1 MDSLFVEEVAAS
13 LVREFLSR
21 KGLKKTCV
29 TMDQERPRSNLSINS
44 RNDLRKVLHLEFLYK
59 ENKAKENPLKTNL
72 ELITRYFLDQF
83 GKTANNF
90 TQETPIPA
98 LSLPKK
104 NNKLPLRC
112 SETTLVNI
120 YDLADEDT
128 SWRTSLSETS
138 KARHDNLDGDVLGN
152 FASSKRPSHRSKPVQ
167 TVPAE
172 SPPVAPAWEKMDK
185 LQSSEPSLDTKK
197 MGEKIR
203 PKSGLIVRGM
213 MAGPIASSSQDSLHK
228 RSMRRSPAL
237 SSRAQAQE
245 EGSPPVPEL
254 SAHTPP
260 CPAPQEGRAAGTGST
275 PRSPLDPLSQLT
287 SEKRRTSPSSPPHL
301 PGKGLPQRG
310 SGRWRDLLE
319 DSPAVDCGPE
329 ADRTALK
336 FSLFGGSARTSQES
350 PERAFKWQGS
360 QPPALRKSQLPVSNK
375 VDNEPGVLQLED
387 VEDELV
393 REEVIL
399 SPVPSMLK
407 LQVVSKP
414 IDLSV
419 AKDIKTLLFGSSFCC
434 FNEEWKLQSFSF
446 NDAAS
451 LKYGIVQNKGGPC
464 GVLAAVQGCVLQKLL
479 FAGDSRADCARQLQ
493 PSNAHRT
500 HCLAL
505 AIADIV
511 WRAGG
516 HERAVITLAS
526 GTQQFSP
533 TGKYKADG
541 VLETL
546 ILHSLTCFEEL
557 VTFLQ
562 QSVHQF
568 EAGPYGCVLLTLSA
582 ILSRST
588 ELVRQDFDVPTNHLI
603 GAHGYCTQELVN
615 LLLTGKAV
623 SNVFNNVVELDSGD
637 GNITLLKGIATRS
650 DVGFLSLFEHYNVC
664 QVGCFLKT
672 PKFPI
677 WVVCSESHFSVLFSL
692 QLELLSDW
700 KTERL
705 FDLYYYD
712 GLANQQ
718 EQIRLTIDT
727 SQTVPEDRDSDL
739 VPPLEL
745 CIRTKERCTACLQT
759 SDPHRVCHIPG
770 HLAACLDPQKGPWTP
785 PDMALPSTD
794 SGL

>member
-1 MDSLFVEEVAAS
+1 MDGLFVEEVAAS

-29 TMDQERPRSNLSINS
+29 TMDQERPRSDLSINS
-44 RNDLRKVLHLEFLYK
+44 RNDLRKLLHLEFLYK

-72 ELITRYFLDQF
+72 ELITRYFLDHF
-83 GKTANNF
+83 GNTAKSF
-90 TQETPIPA
+90 TQEAPIPA
-98 LSLPKK
+98 LSNAKK

-120 YDLADEDT
+120 YDLADDEAA
-128 SWRTSLSETS
+128 WRTSLSEAS
-138 KARHDNLDGDVLGN
+138 KARHDSLDGDVLGN
-152 FASSKRPSHRSKPVQ
+152 LVSSRRPPHKSKPAQ
-167 TVPAE
+167 MVPAE
-172 SPPVAPAWEKMDK
+172 SLPVAPTWEKMDK
-185 LQSSEPSLDTKK
+185 LQPAEPPLDTRRV
-197 MGEKIR
+197 GEKVR
-203 PKSGLIVRGM
+203 PKCGLIVRGM
-213 MAGPIASSSQDSLHK
+213 MAGPTASSPQDSL
-228 RSMRRSPAL
+228 RRRSLRRPPAL
-237 SSRAQAQE
+237 SSMTLPHEEEEESRRA
-245 EGSPPVPEL
+245 PEL
-254 SAHTPP
+254 STRTPA
-260 CPAPQEGRAAGTGST
+260 CPAPREGLASSA
-275 PRSPLDPLSQLT
+275 RSPLGQLSEPT
-287 SEKRRTSPSSPPHL
+287 SEKHRPTPSSPPHL
-301 PGKGLPQRG
+301 LSPGLLQRG
-310 SGRWRDLLE
+310 SGRWRELSE
-319 DSPAVDCGPE
+319 DSPAMDSGPE
-329 ADRTALK
+329 TSRTPSKFLPGGNARTA
-336 FSLFGGSARTSQES
+336 QERL
-350 PERAFKWQGS
+350 ERVFKRQGS
-360 QPPALRKSQLPVSNK
+360 PSLPLRRNQLPVSNK
-375 VDNEPGVLQLED
+375 ADGELGVLQLED
-387 VEDELV
+387 VEDESI

-407 LQVVSKP
+407 LQIVSKP

-446 NDAAS
+446 SDAAS

-479 FAGDSRADCARQLQ
+479 FEGDSRADCARQLQ
-493 PSNAHRT
+493 PSNTHRT

-516 HERAVITLAS
+516 HRRAVVTLAS

-546 ILHSLTCFEEL
+546 VLYTLTCYEEL

-568 EAGPYGCVLLTLSA
+568 EVGPYGCILLTLSA

-588 ELVRQDFDVPTNHLI
+588 ELVRQDFDVPTSHLI

-615 LLLTGKAV
+615 LLLTGKAS
-623 SNVFNNVVELDSGD
+623 SNTFNDVVELDSGNGD
-637 GNITLLKGIATRS
+637 VTLLKGIAARS

-672 PKFPI
+672 PRFPI

-692 QLELLSDW
+692 
-700 KTERL
+700 TV
-705 FDLYYYD
+705 
-712 GLANQQ
+712 
-718 EQIRLTIDT
+718 DT
-727 SQTVPEDRDSDL
+727 TQTVPEDGGSDL
-739 VPPLEL
+739 IPPLEL
-745 CIRTKERCTACLQT
+745 CIRTKTRCDLGQHLHFPVCEMIGMGTWVMAEAPGP
-759 SDPHRVCHIPG
+759 DPLRSRGSP
-770 HLAACLDPQKGPWTP
+770 AAWV
-785 PDMALPSTD
+785 LPA
-794 SGL
+794 

>member
-21 KGLKKTCV
+21 KGLKKTCM

-83 GKTANNF
+83 GNTANNF
-90 TQETPIPA
+90 TQETLIPA

-138 KARHDNLDGDVLGN
+138 KARQDNLHGDVLGN

-185 LQSSEPSLDTKK
+185 LQLSEPSLDTKR

-228 RSMRRSPAL
+228 RSMKRSPAF

-310 SGRWRDLLE
+310 RGRWRDLLE

-336 FSLFGGSARTSQES
+336 FSFFGGSARTSQES
-350 PERAFKWQGS
+350 PERAFKRQGS
-360 QPPALRKSQLPVSNK
+360 QPPALRRSQLPVSNK

-479 FAGDSRADCARQLQ
+479 FEGDSRADCARQLQ

-588 ELVRQDFDVPTNHLI
+588 ELIRQDFDVPTNHLI

-650 DVGFLSLFEHYNVC
+650 DIGFLSLFEHYNVC

-727 SQTVPEDRDSDL
+727 SQTIPEDRDSDL

-745 CIRTKERCTACLQT
+745 CIRTKWKGALVNWNG
-759 SDPHRVCHIPG
+759 SDPI
-770 HLAACLDPQKGPWTP
+770 L
-785 PDMALPSTD
+785 
-794 SGL
+794 

>member
-13 LVREFLSR
+13 LVREFLTR

-29 TMDQERPRSNLSINS
+29 TMDQERPRSDLSINS

-59 ENKAKENPLKTNL
+59 ENKAKDNPLKTNL
-72 ELITRYFLDQF
+72 ELITRYFLDHL
-83 GKTANNF
+83 GNTTNNF
-90 TQETPIPA
+90 TQEAPIPA
-98 LSLPKK
+98 LPIPKK
-104 NNKLPLRC
+104 NNRLSSRC
-112 SETTLVNI
+112 PETTLVNI
-120 YDLADEDT
+120 YDLADEDAT
-128 SWRTSLSETS
+128 WRMSLSETS
-138 KARHDNLDGDVLGN
+138 KARHDNLDGDLLGN
-152 FASSKRPSHRSKPVQ
+152 FVSSKRPPHKSKPTQ
-167 TVPAE
+167 AIPGE
-172 SPPVAPAWEKMDK
+172 SPAVVPAWERMDK
-185 LQSSEPSLDTKK
+185 LQSSEPSLDTKR

-213 MAGPIASSSQDSLHK
+213 MAGPIASSPQDALRRRSL
-228 RSMRRSPAL
+228 RRSPAL
-237 SSRAQAQE
+237 SSTKQASE
-245 EGSPPVPEL
+245 EESRKVPEL
-254 SAHTPP
+254 SAHAPA
-260 CPAPQEGRAAGTGST
+260 CPTAQEGPASSAGSIS
-275 PRSPLDPLSQLT
+275 RSPLGPLSELT
-287 SEKRRTSPSSPPHL
+287 SEKWRTTPSSPPHL
-301 PGKGLPQRG
+301 SGKGLLRRG
-310 SGRWRDLLE
+310 SSRWRDLEE
-319 DSPAVDCGPE
+319 DSPAVDSGPE
-329 ADRTALK
+329 ADGMPLK
-336 FSLFGGSARTSQES
+336 FSLPGGSARPTQERL
-350 PERAFKWQGS
+350 ERTFTRQGS
-360 QPPALRKSQLPVSNK
+360 QPLPLRKNQLPASNK
-375 VDNEPGVLQLED
+375 ADGELSVLQLED

-393 REEVIL
+393 KEEVIL

-407 LQVVSKP
+407 LQIVSKP

-419 AKDIKTLLFGSSFCC
+419 AKDIKALLFGSSLCC

-446 NDAAS
+446 SDKAS
-451 LKYGIVQNKGGPC
+451 LRYGIVQNKGGPC

-479 FAGDSRADCARQLQ
+479 FEGDSEADCVRQLQ
-493 PSNAHRT
+493 PSNARRS

-516 HERAVITLAS
+516 RERAVVTLAS

-546 ILHSLTCFEEL
+546 TLHGLTCYEEL

-562 QSVHQF
+562 QSIHQF
-568 EAGPYGCVLLTLSA
+568 EVGPYGCILLTLSA

-588 ELVRQDFDVPTNHLI
+588 ELVRQDFDVPTSHLI

-623 SNVFNNVVELDSGD
+623 SNVFNDVVELDSGN
-637 GNITLLKGIATRS
+637 GNITLLKGIGARS

-672 PKFPI
+672 PRFPI

-692 QLELLSDW
+692 QPELLRDW
-700 KTERL
+700 RAERL

-718 EQIRLTIDT
+718 EQIRLTVDT
-727 SQTVPEDRDSDL
+727 TQTIPEDRDNDL
-739 VPPLEL
+739 VPPVEL
-745 CIRTKERCTACLQT
+745 CIRTRGRGWSKVCKKFNRRKYSLYRCQEGAYNQEESNLV
-759 SDPHRVCHIPG
+759 R
-770 HLAACLDPQKGPWTP
+770 AE
-785 PDMALPSTD
+785 
-794 SGL
+794 

>member
-29 TMDQERPRSNLSINS
+29 TMDQERPRSDLSINS

-72 ELITRYFLDQF
+72 ELITRYFLDHF
-83 GKTANNF
+83 GNTANNV

-98 LSLPKK
+98 LSIPKK
-104 NNKLPLRC
+104 NVKSPPRC

-120 YDLADEDT
+120 YDLAEEDAG
-128 SWRTSLSETS
+128 WRTSLSETS
-138 KARHDNLDGDVLGN
+138 KARYLFL
-152 FASSKRPSHRSKPVQ
+152 F
-167 TVPAE
+167 TL
-172 SPPVAPAWEKMDK
+172 PPGPQGRR
-185 LQSSEPSLDTKK
+185 L
-197 MGEKIR
+197 MGER
-203 PKSGLIVRGM
+203 SGQRSGLIVRGM
-213 MAGPIASSSQDSLHK
+213 MTGPNRQFPTGRDSLRK
-228 RSMRRSPAL
+228 RSLRRSLSL
-237 SSRAQAQE
+237 SSGAPQASEE
-245 EGSPPVPEL
+245 EGQKVPEL
-254 SAHTPP
+254 SAGA
-260 CPAPQEGRAAGTGST
+260 PAHPAAQEGLASSTGSAS
-275 PRSPLDPLSQLT
+275 RSPLGPLSELT
-287 SEKRRTSPSSPPHL
+287 SEKQKTTPSSPPHL
-301 PGKGLPQRG
+301 PSKGLLQRG
-310 SGRWRDLLE
+310 SGRWRDLAE
-319 DSPAVDCGPE
+319 DSPAVDSGSEGNRMPS
-329 ADRTALK
+329 K
-336 FSLFGGSARTSQES
+336 FSLPGGSARTTQERL
-350 PERAFKWQGS
+350 ERAFTRQGT
-360 QPPALRKSQLPVSNK
+360 QPLPLRKNQLPVSSK
-375 VDNEPGVLQLED
+375 ADGELSVLQLED

-407 LQVVSKP
+407 LQIVSKP

-419 AKDIKTLLFGSSFCC
+419 AKDIKALLFGSSFCC

-446 NDAAS
+446 NDKAS

-479 FAGDSRADCARQLQ
+479 FEGDSKADCVRPLQ

-516 HERAVITLAS
+516 HQRAVVTLAS
-526 GTQQFSP
+526 GTQHFSP

-546 ILHSLTCFEEL
+546 TLHSLTCYEEL

-562 QSVHQF
+562 QSIHQF
-568 EAGPYGCVLLTLSA
+568 EAGPYGCILLALSA

-588 ELVRQDFDVPTNHLI
+588 ELVRQDFDVPTSHLI

-623 SNVFNNVVELDSGD
+623 SNVFNDVVELDSGN
-637 GNITLLKGIATRS
+637 GNITLLKGIAARS
-650 DVGFLSLFEHYNVC
+650 DIGFLSLFEHYNVC

-672 PKFPI
+672 PRFPI

-692 QLELLSDW
+692 HPELLRNW
-700 KTERL
+700 RAERL

-718 EQIRLTIDT
+718 EQIRLTVDT
-727 SQTVPEDRDSDL
+727 TQTIPEDRDNDL

-745 CIRTKERCTACLQT
+745 CIRTR
-759 SDPHRVCHIPG
+759 
-770 HLAACLDPQKGPWTP
+770 
-785 PDMALPSTD
+785 
-794 SGL
+794 

>member
-29 TMDQERPRSNLSINS
+29 TMDQERPRSDLSINS
-44 RNDLRKVLHLEFLYK
+44 RSDLRKVLHLEFLYK

-72 ELITRYFLDQF
+72 ELITRYFLDYF
-83 GKTANNF
+83 GNTTNNF

-98 LSLPKK
+98 LSIPKK
-104 NNKLPLRC
+104 NNKLPSRC

-120 YDLADEDT
+120 YDLADEDAG
-128 SWRTSLSETS
+128 WRTSLSETS
-138 KARHDNLDGDVLGN
+138 KARHSNLDGDLLGN
-152 FASSKRPSHRSKPVQ
+152 FVSSKRPPSKSQP
-167 TVPAE
+167 TRAIPGE
-172 SPPVAPAWEKMDK
+172 SPAAAPAWEKMDK
-185 LQSSEPSLDTKK
+185 LQSSEISLDTKGV
-197 MGEKIR
+197 GEKVR

-213 MAGPIASSSQDSLHK
+213 MAGPVASSPQDSLRK
-228 RSMRRSPAL
+228 RSLRRSPAL
-237 SSRAQAQE
+237 SSTTQAPEEESRKVPGLSTRAPACPKAQE
-245 EGSPPVPEL
+245 GLAS
-254 SAHTPP
+254 
-260 CPAPQEGRAAGTGST
+260 GTGS
-275 PRSPLDPLSQLT
+275 PSRSPLGLLSELT
-287 SEKRRTSPSSPPHL
+287 SEKRRTTPGSPPHL
-301 PGKGLPQRG
+301 SGKGLLQRV
-310 SGRWRDLLE
+310 SGRWRDLTE
-319 DSPAVDCGPE
+319 ESPAADSGPE
-329 ADRTALK
+329 ANGTPLK
-336 FSLFGGSARTSQES
+336 FSFPGGSARPAQERL
-350 PERAFKWQGS
+350 ERTFTRQGS
-360 QPPALRKSQLPVSNK
+360 QPLPLRKNQLPVPNK
-375 VDNEPGVLQLED
+375 ADGELGVLQLED
-387 VEDELV
+387 VEDELIKD
-393 REEVIL
+393 EVIL
-399 SPVPSMLK
+399 SPGPSMLK
-407 LQVVSKP
+407 LQIVSKP
-414 IDLSV
+414 VDLSV
-419 AKDIKTLLFGSSFCC
+419 AKDIKALLFGSSFCC

-446 NDAAS
+446 NDKAS

-479 FAGDSRADCARQLQ
+479 FEGDSKADCVRQLQ
-493 PSNAHRT
+493 PSNARRT

-516 HERAVITLAS
+516 HKRAVVTLAS

-546 ILHSLTCFEEL
+546 TLHSLTCYEEL

-562 QSVHQF
+562 ESIHQPSELWDQLFEAPEKATEDLLF
-568 EAGPYGCVLLTLSA
+568 EAGPYGCILLTLSA

-588 ELVRQDFDVPTNHLI
+588 ELVRQDFDVPTSHLI

-623 SNVFNNVVELDSGD
+623 SNVFNDVVELDSGN
-637 GNITLLKGIATRS
+637 GNITLLKGIAARS

-672 PKFPI
+672 PRFPI

-692 QLELLSDW
+692 QPELLQDW
-700 KTERL
+700 RAERL

-718 EQIRLTIDT
+718 EQIRLSVDTTQTI
-727 SQTVPEDRDSDL
+727 PEDRDNEL
-739 VPPLEL
+739 IPPLEL
-745 CIRTKERCTACLQT
+745 CIRTRWKGAAVNWNG
-759 SDPHRVCHIPG
+759 SDPI
-770 HLAACLDPQKGPWTP
+770 L
-785 PDMALPSTD
+785 
-794 SGL
+794 

>member
-29 TMDQERPRSNLSINS
+29 IMDQERPRSDLSINS

-72 ELITRYFLDQF
+72 ELITRYFLDHF
-83 GKTANNF
+83 GNTAINF
-90 TQETPIPA
+90 TQETAIPA
-98 LSLPKK
+98 LSIPKK
-104 NNKLPLRC
+104 NNRLPLRC

-120 YDLADEDT
+120 YDLADEDAG
-128 SWRTSLSETS
+128 WRTLLSETS
-138 KARHDNLDGDVLGN
+138 KARHDDLDGDMLGN
-152 FASSKRPSHRSKPVQ
+152 FVSSKRPPHKSRPMQ
-167 TVPAE
+167 TVPGG
-172 SPPVAPAWEKMDK
+172 SPAVGPAWEKMEK
-185 LQSSEPSLDTKK
+185 LQSSEPALDTKR
-197 MGEKIR
+197 MGEKVR
-203 PKSGLIVRGM
+203 PKPGLIVRGM
-213 MAGPIASSSQDSLHK
+213 MAGPIASSPQDPLRK
-228 RSMRRSPAL
+228 RSLRRSPAL
-237 SSRAQAQE
+237 SSITHPHE
-245 EGSPPVPEL
+245 EESPKAPEF
-254 SAHTPP
+254 SHRTPA
-260 CPAPQEGRAAGTGST
+260 CPAPQEGLASSPGSNS
-275 PRSPLDPLSQLT
+275 RSPQGPLSELIP
-287 SEKRRTSPSSPPHL
+287 EKRRTAPSSPPHL
-301 PGKGLPQRG
+301 PSKGLPQRG
-310 SGRWRDLLE
+310 SGRGRDPPE
-319 DSPAVDCGPE
+319 DSPAVDSE
-329 ADRTALK
+329 ADRMPLK
-336 FSLFGGSARTSQES
+336 FSLPGGNARTTQERL
-350 PERAFKWQGS
+350 ERAFKRQGS
-360 QPPALRKSQLPVSNK
+360 QPPPLRKNQLPVSNK
-375 VDNEPGVLQLED
+375 ADDELGVLQLED

-393 REEVIL
+393 REEVLL
-399 SPVPSMLK
+399 SPVPSLLK
-407 LQVVSKP
+407 LQTVSKP

-419 AKDIKTLLFGSSFCC
+419 AKDLKTLLFGSSFCC

-446 NDAAS
+446 SDAAS

-479 FAGDSRADCARQLQ
+479 FEGDSRADYARQLQ

-516 HERAVITLAS
+516 HERAVVTLAS
-526 GTQQFSP
+526 GAQQFSP

-546 ILHSLTCFEEL
+546 ILHSLTCYEEL

-562 QSVHQF
+562 QSIHQF
-568 EAGPYGCVLLTLSA
+568 EAGPHGCVLLTVSA

-588 ELVRQDFDVPTNHLI
+588 ELVRQDFDVPTSHLI

-623 SNVFNNVVELDSGD
+623 SNVFNDVIELDSGN
-637 GNITLLKGIATRS
+637 GNITLLKGIAARS
-650 DVGFLSLFEHYNVC
+650 DIGFLSLFEHYNVC

-672 PKFPI
+672 PRFPI

-692 QLELLSDW
+692 QPELLRDW
-700 KTERL
+700 RTERL

-718 EQIRLTIDT
+718 EQIRLTVDT
-727 SQTVPEDRDSDL
+727 TQTVPEDRNNDL

-745 CIRTKERCTACLQT
+745 CIRTKFSNHSKGENWK
-759 SDPHRVCHIPG
+759 SDFQGQRGPAGDGAPPPG
-770 HLAACLDPQKGPWTP
+770 G
-785 PDMALPSTD
+785 
-794 SGL
+794 

>member
-29 TMDQERPRSNLSINS
+29 TMDQERPRSDLSINS

-72 ELITRYFLDQF
+72 ELITRYFLDHF
-83 GKTANNF
+83 GNTANNV

-98 LSLPKK
+98 LSIPKK
-104 NNKLPLRC
+104 NTKSPPRC

-120 YDLADEDT
+120 YDLADEDAG
-128 SWRTSLSETS
+128 WRTSLSETS
-138 KARHDNLDGDVLGN
+138 KARHDNLDGDLLGN
-152 FASSKRPSHRSKPVQ
+152 FVSSKRPPHKRKPTQ
-167 TVPAE
+167 AVPGE
-172 SPPVAPAWEKMDK
+172 SPPVTPAWEKMDR
-185 LQSSEPSLDTKK
+185 LQLSEPSLDTKR

-213 MAGPIASSSQDSLHK
+213 MTGPIASSPQDSLRK
-228 RSMRRSPAL
+228 RSLRRSLSL
-237 SSRAQAQE
+237 SSGAPQASEE
-245 EGSPPVPEL
+245 EGQKVPEL
-254 SAHTPP
+254 SAGTPAH
-260 CPAPQEGRAAGTGST
+260 PAAQEGLASSTGST
-275 PRSPLDPLSQLT
+275 SRSPLGPLSELT
-287 SEKRRTSPSSPPHL
+287 SEKQKTTPSSPPHL
-301 PGKGLPQRG
+301 PSKGLLQRG
-310 SGRWRDLLE
+310 SGRWRDLAE
-319 DSPAVDCGPE
+319 DSPAVDSGPE
-329 ADRTALK
+329 GNRMPSK
-336 FSLFGGSARTSQES
+336 FSLPGGSARTTQERL
-350 PERAFKWQGS
+350 ERAFTRQGT
-360 QPPALRKSQLPVSNK
+360 QPLPLRKNQLPVSSK
-375 VDNEPGVLQLED
+375 ADGELSVLQLED

-407 LQVVSKP
+407 LQIVSKP

-419 AKDIKTLLFGSSFCC
+419 AKDIKALLFGSSFCC

-446 NDAAS
+446 NDKAS

-479 FAGDSRADCARQLQ
+479 FEGDSKADCVRPLQ

-516 HERAVITLAS
+516 HQRAVVTLAS
-526 GTQQFSP
+526 GTQHFSP

-546 ILHSLTCFEEL
+546 TLHSLTCYEEL

-562 QSVHQF
+562 QSIHQF
-568 EAGPYGCVLLTLSA
+568 EAGPYGCILLALSA

-588 ELVRQDFDVPTNHLI
+588 ELVRQDFDVPTSHLI

-623 SNVFNNVVELDSGD
+623 SNVFNDVVELDSGN
-637 GNITLLKGIATRS
+637 GNITLLKGIAARS
-650 DVGFLSLFEHYNVC
+650 DIGFLSLFEHYNVC

-672 PKFPI
+672 PRFPI

-692 QLELLSDW
+692 HPELLRNW
-700 KTERL
+700 RAERL

-718 EQIRLTIDT
+718 EQIRLTVDT
-727 SQTVPEDRDSDL
+727 TQTIPEDRDNDL

-745 CIRTKERCTACLQT
+745 CIRTRWKGASVNWNG
-759 SDPHRVCHIPG
+759 SDPI
-770 HLAACLDPQKGPWTP
+770 L
-785 PDMALPSTD
+785 
-794 SGL
+794 